1 MRVSDL
7 QGLKRKSVLSIGG
20 EFDRCVTL
28 VHFHGHEVGKDFI
41 EPFRNC
47 IVEGLDVVLSG

>member
-1 MRVSDL
+1 M